1 MQTCNALVV
10 VVVVVAVLVSRK
22 HIAHS
27 LCFALTLAGC
37 KRRNGETDTMS
48 VFVLPVFIYFEM
60 HDIFFA
66 CGRNGFRNGLFV
78 CNGGGGGG
86 GSISIILCVKLKL
99 SVDCYY

>member
-1 MQTCNALVV
+1 MQTCNAL

-66 CGRNGFRNGLFV
+66 CGRNGLRNGLFV
-78 CNGGGGGG
+78 CKRWRRRRRVN
-86 GSISIILCVKLKL
+86 INNFVCEIEIEC
-99 SVDCYY
+99 